1 MTDNSTMPK
10 VDLVAIVDTR
20 TSLRADAEALSE
32 AAETAIAAATEASPC
47 DLRVTWL
54 GLEGIWP
61 DTRFSRTLR
70 NYLMGNCG
78 VSDSQLLRLKSPRN
92 TRNDPARGDGAEAI
106 DYLCRYFNWRD
117 RANRAIFYMG
127 DGALGGG
134 DRGGPVDRELCD
146 RAIAAAKSAGV
157 VVHTYFGVTDSLY
170 PEEFQADYARLAEQT
185 GGLSYIAPPDDG
197 GFSAVLA
204 AVIRGSLSTSYSL
217 EMTRPLP
224 CFELITPQSRLGT
237 NRTSTVAIAAT
248 NCYTNVTFR
257 DVTVYLSAVTVGDR
271 YAIADRTPVPNLPGE
286 IPAIVWEPNTP
297 IHFGDLPPFD
307 PDASPSPAATTR
319 EILVETRGHVTGE
332 FWLNIDYTYAA
343 EFDYEGQVNC
353 PVRTDIDFSPV

>member
-1 MTDNSTMPK
+1 MTDNNTMPK

-32 AAETAIAAATEASPC
+32 AAETAIAAALEAGSC

-54 GLEGIWP
+54 GIEGIWQGTP
-61 DTRFSRTLR
+61 FSRTLR

-117 RANRAIFYMG
+117 RANRAIFYLG

-146 RAIAAAKSAGV
+146 RALVAAKSAGV
-157 VVHTYFGVTDSLY
+157 VVHTYFAPTDSPY
-170 PEEFQADYARLAEQT
+170 QEEFQADYARLAEQT
-185 GGLSYIAPPDDG
+185 GGLSYIAPLDDG
-197 GFSAVLA
+197 GFSAVLE
-204 AVIRGSLSTSYSL
+204 AVIRGSLSPSYSL
-217 EMTRPLP
+217 EMTKPLP
-224 CFELITPQSRLGT
+224 CFELITPRPRLGT
-237 NRTSTVAIAAT
+237 NRESTVAIAAT

-271 YAIADRTPVPNLPGE
+271 TPVPSLPGE
-286 IPAIVWEPNTP
+286 IPAIVLEPNTP

-319 EILVETRGHVTGE
+319 EIRVESRGNITGE

-343 EFDYEGQVNC
+343 EFDHQGQVNC
-353 PVRTDIDFSPV
+353 PVLTDSN

>member
-1 MTDNSTMPK
+1 MTDTNTIPK

-32 AAETAIAAATEASPC
+32 AAETAIARTLDTCPC
-47 DLRVTWL
+47 DLQVTWL
-54 GLEGIWP
+54 GIEGIWQ

-78 VSDSQLLRLKSPRN
+78 VSDSELLRLKSPRN

-117 RANRAIFYMG
+117 RATRAIFYLG

-134 DRGGPVDRELCD
+134 DRKPNPVDLELCD
-146 RAIAAAKSAGV
+146 RAIAEAKSAGV
-157 VVHTYFGVTDSLY
+157 VVHTYFAVTDSPY
-170 PEEFQADYARLAEQT
+170 QEEFQADYARLAEQT
-185 GGLSYIAPPDDG
+185 GGLSYIAPLDDG
-197 GFSAVLA
+197 GFAAVLEA
-204 AVIRGSLSTSYSL
+204 AIRGSLSPSYSL
-217 EMTRPLP
+217 EMTQPLP
-224 CFELITPQSRLGT
+224 CFELITPKSRLGT
-237 NRTSTVAIAAT
+237 NRSSTVAIAAT

-257 DVTVYLSAVTVGDR
+257 DVTVFLSAVTLGDG

-286 IPAIVWEPNTP
+286 IPAIVLQPNTP
-297 IHFGDLPPFD
+297 IHFGDLPPYD
-307 PDASPSPAATTR
+307 PDTAASPAATTR
-319 EILVETRGHVTGE
+319 EIQVETRGNITGE

-343 EFDYEGQVNC
+343 EFDYEGRVNC
-353 PVRTDIDFSPV
+353 PVQTDSN